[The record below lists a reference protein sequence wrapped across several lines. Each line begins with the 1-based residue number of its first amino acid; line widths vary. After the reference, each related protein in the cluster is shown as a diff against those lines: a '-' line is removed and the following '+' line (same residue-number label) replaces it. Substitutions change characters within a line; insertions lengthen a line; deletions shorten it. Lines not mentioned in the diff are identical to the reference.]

1 MTQEIIAQLGRLHP
15 ESLSVIARSSV
26 LRYKKANTPID
37 QVGRELNVGYVLEGS
52 VQREGTRVRITAEL
66 IKVQGQSQLWSD
78 SMEREMSRILAL
90 QSEVSQKVAGALAL
104 KLLPGEQ
111 ARLANAPTVNPEA
124 YEAYLKGSYQ
134 WMKFVTPGDL
144 DTAEKYFDLALENDT
159 NYAAAYGG
167 IAWVWLVRNQWGW
180 CPPEEAGPKA
190 KAAAL
195 RAIELDENSASAH
208 EALASVRA
216 SIDWDWDGAWESY
229 RRSLELNPNVAS
241 AQAWYANFLISMG
254 HRDEALIH
262 SERAIV
268 LDPFNPLVQSI
279 YAVVLYDWRR
289 YDEAIAAVRQAQRI
303 QPDYPV
309 ASNVLWL
316 IMHEKKGMER
326 EALGAAKAFARVTY
340 NDPRIEAALDEG
352 YAQGG
357 YAEAMRR
364 GAEALIGRLPK
375 TFCLPSDI
383 AMFCIMAGEKNMAL
397 DWLEKGLEIHDPAL
411 PCLGDPCYDDIRP
424 DPRFQALLGRM
435 KLPVGDKK

>member
-1 MTQEIIAQLGRLHP
+1 
-15 ESLSVIARSSV
+15 
-26 LRYKKANTPID
+26 LRYKKTNTPID

-78 SMEREMSRILAL
+78 SMEREMSGILAL
-90 QSEVSQKVAGALAL
+90 QSEVSQKVAGVLAL

-144 DTAEKYFDLALENDT
+144 DTAEKYFDLALEKDP

-167 IAWVWLVRNQWGW
+167 IASVWLVRNQLGW

-195 RAIELDENSASAH
+195 RVIELDENSAAAH
-208 EALASVRA
+208 EALASVRWT
-216 SIDWDWDGAWESY
+216 DWDWDGARESY
-229 RRSLELNPNVAS
+229 RRSLELNPNVATT
-241 AQAWYANFLISMG
+241 QAMYAHFLLIMG
-254 HRDEALIH
+254 HGEEGLIH
-262 SERAIV
+262 SERAVV
-268 LDPFNPLVQSI
+268 LDPFNPLIRSF
-279 YAVVLYDWRR
+279 YALALYSRRR
-289 YDEAIAAVRQAQRI
+289 YEEAIA
-303 QPDYPV
+303 V
-309 ASNVLWL
+309 A
-316 IMHEKKGMER
+316 R
-326 EALGAAKAFARVTY
+326 EALRLQADFPIAVNVLLLAMHELTGMEKEAFEAAKAFARVTY
-340 NDPRIEAALDEG
+340 NDPKIEAALDEG

-364 GAEALIGRLPK
+364 GAEALIGRLPR

-383 AMFCIMAGEKNMAL
+383 AMFYNMAGEKNMAL

-411 PCLGDPCYDDIRP
+411 PYLGMPDYDSLRP
-424 DPRFQALLGRM
+424 DPRFQDLMRRM